1 MILSKIA
8 SLLNVR
14 SSYGSV
20 LSLILLS
27 AFFITI
33 GVDHFRNPN
42 FYLNIMPQ
50 QWPLKLEAV
59 YVSGFFEILGGV
71 CVIFHQL
78 RKLAGWGLIALL
90 IAVYPAN
97 VHMAVNYYLFPDISQ
112 TMLYFR
118 LLLQFLFAYWVYRT
132 TISAKMQV
140 TQ

>member
-14 SSYGSV
+14 SSFGSV

-33 GVDHFRNPN
+33 GVDHLRNPN

-71 CVIFHQL
+71 
-78 RKLAGWGLIALL
+78 
-90 IAVYPAN
+90 
-97 VHMAVNYYLFPDISQ
+97 
-112 TMLYFR
+112 
-118 LLLQFLFAYWVYRT
+118 
-132 TISAKMQV
+132 
-140 TQ
+140 

>member
-1 MILSKIA
+1 
-8 SLLNVR
+8 
-14 SSYGSV
+14 
-20 LSLILLS
+20 
-27 AFFITI
+27 
-33 GVDHFRNPN
+33 
-42 FYLNIMPQ
+42 MPQ

-78 RKLAGWGLIALL
+78 RTLAGWGLIALL

-97 VHMAVNYYLFPDISQ
+97 IHMAVNYHLFPDISQ

-132 TISAKMQV
+132 TISKNLQV
-140 TQ
+140 TH